1 MLVPDQS
8 YLVKSLTDIDPEKV
22 YFLVYVREKTEE
34 EIEEEEN
41 VSKFKSVLNELWIIV
56 RKRTKWH
63 NIQEYSS
70 QESHYF
76 NAVAAWDQN

>member
-8 YLVKSLTDIDPEKV
+8 WLVKSLSDIDPDKM

-41 VSKFKSVLNELWIIV
+41 VSGFENIKTNVLINS
-56 RKRTKWH
+56 KKK
-63 NIQEYSS
+63 
-70 QESHYF
+70 
-76 NAVAAWDQN
+76 DQLV

>member
-8 YLVKSLTDIDPEKV
+8 YLVKSLTDIDPEKM

-41 VSKFKSVLNELWIIV
+41 VSKFKSVLNEL
-56 RKRTKWH
+56 
-63 NIQEYSS
+63 
-70 QESHYF
+70 
-76 NAVAAWDQN
+76 